1 MPSLATLLG
10 DKPRPQTAQEQ
21 MSVLKAL
28 TRELGG
34 KIH

>member
-10 DKPRPQTAQEQ
+10 DKPRPQTTQEQ

-28 TRELGG
+28 TLKMGG